1 MNNTIIKTVAAMCA
15 GAAIVLGVNAAAG
28 KNDSAAGAAAQ
39 RPAAAVAAA
48 VQPQGRA
55 PGFGA
60 QATGA
65 DADKAATAATAQY
78 AGTVEGVMQLPDG
91 SYVVHVI
98 TSGGEVHVAVSSAF
112 AVTGTQQGPPGLQG
126 GPPSGTP
133 PAAAAPGSTSS

>member
-1 MNNTIIKTVAAMCA
+1 MKNTIIKTVAAMCA
-15 GAAIVLGVNAAAG
+15 GAAIVVGVNAAAG
-28 KNDSAAGAAAQ
+28 KNDSTAGAAAQ
-39 RPAAAVAAA
+39 RPAAVAAA
-48 VQPQGRA
+48 AQPQGRA

-65 DADKAATAATAQY
+65 DADKAAAAATAKY

-98 TSGGEVHVAVSSAF
+98 TSGGEVHVAVSTAF